1 MEKYIEI
8 GGRLHSTATGNVTTG
23 ANEILDDELNKKQS
37 QINSETLQH
46 VESIDA
52 ALQELSPDQT
62 QALALATDVN
72 TLKAKSV
79 RGDETQSLTDVEKE
93 QAISNM
99 GVTGVYDIS
108 GEHPVSGHPK
118 KYSTLPAALADVP
131 VGRRKSGMSVKA
143 LMQLTQEMYHV
154 EVTEGVTDLPTGYNE
169 YELSEASPMT
179 TGDYTYSELDTENFG
194 AIPSTVGASVL
205 YYIYDSQSSSYTTWL
220 LTKSSDS
227 TYAYKQYLY
236 MQEYAN
242 TTAGNTAF
250 LTAANWQGVDDEP
263 TAGSDN
269 LVKSGGVWK
278 ELALGAVYDVSAKNP
293 TAGPNN
299 DGKFESL
306 SALLSDANLNTLIPT
321 AVRKGGM
328 SIKFVQSS
336 DNKYVQYMLTSDT
349 FTTNVS
355 NWEECNS
362 NTVEGK
368 AFYVTDSNG
377 YTIAKIDK
385 DGVHSVDFK
394 IGAEGDSVKRQ
405 LEGISSSDILFGKK
419 ICCCGDSITYGADI
433 DSEGIAQE
441 SSIDVYQSDANGN
454 FTKVSTNFRKT
465 YGYQIAARHNMTFYN
480 AGVSGST
487 MQGLSDKHGFSLVD
501 GRYTKLPSDADI
513 ITIFFGWND
522 NAYGTLGTI
531 DDTTNESYYG
541 GYNIVLPY
549 LLEHHPYAK
558 IILIVPYGC
567 TEGHRDAI
575 RLLANKW
582 GVACFDM
589 YQGGTP
595 LYYGKEDYVG
605 VESDVVSANRTKY
618 QAIGAHPNYK
628 GHTAIGDMLESY
640 LLTGV
645 VNVDGKIKQSEN
657 KTAELIAEEEERA
670 KSEENKKLN
679 FSISDDT
686 FYFTDNN
693 GYIIA
698 KIDKDGIHSVN
709 IDEHPNTI
717 NDTKLEITDSNGY
730 IIAKIDKDGIHSA
743 KDKHAVACM
752 VLSESYYPTAAPTR
766 DSDGNITY
774 VEVMFETGIAGSISI
789 TYTNGNSSSVAVVY
803 GNYNYTITI
812 NRDTDGNVETVNV
825 Q

>member
-336 DNKYVQYMLTSDT
+336 DNKYVQYRLMSNEWSIVLSDWVEEDTANVINSEKCDEDLT
-349 FTTNVS
+349 V
-355 NWEECNS
+355 
-362 NTVEGK
+362 
-368 AFYVTDSNG
+368 A
-377 YTIAKIDK
+377 DK
-385 DGVHSVDFK
+385 DGNIAMQLYDGHIKTKNFDSKDAALKDVTPEIEESGHNADFMLADENGKCLLELSGGGIKTKNFDSGNTPIKDDTPEISVGSSGTDLDIADENDEVLVRFNNGHVKTKNFDSSEALTNNDDSVARVGSDTTHKDLSVEDEAGNDILAVAGGHIKTKNFDSANIDLSALRKEIYAKYDSYILYQNGGNTNVTGIPSDVDEMIDTTLQYIFHHSPYADVMLISNYIQSQGTFAPHIDWVGQRISYRGEMKAYCDFYGMSLIDLIPLGLMRPTVEFDEVDTGNDGSG
-394 IGAEGDSVKRQ
+394 IYTTDGIHAYNEAGAQRVFDATYGELLRKYGDSLASKKI
-405 LEGISSSDILFGKK
+405 LILGSSSNVLTPQVAYQA
-419 ICCCGDSITYGADI
+419 ITWVQKLVAKLGANN
-433 DSEGIAQE
+433 
-441 SSIDVYQSDANGN
+441 V
-454 FTKVSTNFRKT
+454 KT
-465 YGYQIAARHNMTFYN
+465 YAVGGT
-480 AGVSGST
+480 GW
-487 MQGLSDKHGFSLVD
+487 L
-501 GRYTKLPSDADI
+501 YTS
-513 ITIFFGWND
+513 
-522 NAYGTLGTI
+522 
-531 DDTTNESYYG
+531 
-541 GYNIVLPY
+541 
-549 LLEHHPYAK
+549 
-558 IILIVPYGC
+558 
-567 TEGHRDAI
+567 
-575 RLLANKW
+575 
-582 GVACFDM
+582 
-589 YQGGTP
+589 GGTP
-595 LYYGKEDYVG
+595 NTNTVKQQYENAMSKLVDDHIISQGDNEIFNYDIIMIGTNNEAQRFRLDYP
-605 VESDVVSANRTKY
+605 STMRYLINKY
-618 QAIGAHPNYK
+618 N
-628 GHTAIGDMLESY
+628 
-640 LLTGV
+640 
-645 VNVDGKIKQSEN
+645 
-657 KTAELIAEEEERA
+657 
-670 KSEENKKLN
+670 
-679 FSISDDT
+679 
-686 FYFTDNN
+686 
-693 GYIIA
+693 
-698 KIDKDGIHSVN
+698 
-709 IDEHPNTI
+709 
-717 NDTKLEITDSNGY
+717 
-730 IIAKIDKDGIHSA
+730 
-743 KDKHAVACM
+743 
-752 VLSESYYPTAAPTR
+752 
-766 DSDGNITY
+766 
-774 VEVMFETGIAGSISI
+774 
-789 TYTNGNSSSVAVVY
+789 
-803 GNYNYTITI
+803 
-812 NRDTDGNVETVNV
+812 
-825 Q
+825 